1 MSKVWVQVSEPRSSG
16 GCGRVVQKKQGEVML
31 KMTKGLVLAVAILGL
46 GACGTKLQDA
56 EMTAPGGG
64 AFKEALHKYYIERSS
79 AEFAEGDYRD
89 SDYFASKAITASG
102 ATEVLPQEVGERR
115 IPADRVDVLTSS
127 RERLMAAL
135 AGGGRLKAPDDAARA
150 QVMFDCWLQEQ
161 EENFQPEDIEFCRSG
176 FFASLRAVEAAIA
189 EPAAAPPPPPPP
201 APEAASFN
209 IYFDFDKSN
218 IRDDQQSP
226 LRVATLAAEA
236 AAGRT
241 VSLSCHT
248 DTAGA
253 IDYNQA
259 LSVRRCNS
267 VTGAMIEA
275 GIDRSRI
282 VSFPVGQTQPLVE
295 TGDGVVEQGN
305 RVVVITLEAN

>member
-1 MSKVWVQVSEPRSSG
+1 MFKT
-16 GCGRVVQKKQGEVML
+16 M
-31 KMTKGLVLAVAILGL
+31 KGLFLVAAILSL

-102 ATEVLPQEVGERR
+102 ATEVLPQEVGERK
-115 IPADRVDVLTSS
+115 IPADRVDVMTSS

-135 AGGGRLKAPDDAARA
+135 AGGGRIKAPDDSSRA

-161 EENFQPEDIEFCRSG
+161 EENFQPDDIEFCRSE
-176 FFASLRAVEAAIA
+176 FFAALRAVEAAIA
-189 EPAAAPPPPPPP
+189 EPAAAPPPPPP
-201 APEAASFN
+201 APEAATFN

-218 IRDDQQSP
+218 IRDDQQSQ
-226 LRVATLAAEA
+226 LQVAVLAAQA
-236 AAGRT
+236 AEGRT
-241 VSLSCHT
+241 VSLSCNT
-248 DTAGA
+248 DTAGPV
-253 IDYNQA
+253 DYNQA

-282 VSFPVGQTQPLVE
+282 VSFPLGQTQPLVE

>member
-1 MSKVWVQVSEPRSSG
+1 MF
-16 GCGRVVQKKQGEVML
+16 
-31 KMTKGLVLAVAILGL
+31 KMMKGLFLVAAIVGL
-46 GACGTKLQDA
+46 GACSGLKLQEA

-79 AEFAEGDYRD
+79 AEFAEGDYQD

-102 ATEVLPQEVGERR
+102 ETEVLPQEVGERQ
-115 IPADRVDVLTSS
+115 IPADRVDVMTSS

-150 QVMFDCWLQEQ
+150 QVMFDCWLREQ
-161 EENFQPEDIEFCRSG
+161 EENFQPDDIEFCRSE
-176 FFASLRAVEAAIA
+176 FFSSLRAVEAAIA
-189 EPAAAPPPPPPP
+189 VKAEAPPPPPP
-201 APEAASFN
+201 APEAATFN

-218 IRDDQQSP
+218 IRDDQQSQ
-226 LRVATLAAEA
+226 LQVAVLAAQA
-236 AAGRT
+236 AEGRS

-248 DTAGA
+248 DTAGHV
-253 IDYNQA
+253 DYNQA

-275 GIDRSRI
+275 GVDRSRI
-282 VSFPVGQTQPLVE
+282 ISYPVGQTQPLVE
-295 TGDGVVEQGN
+295 TGDGVEEQGN